1 MILSDTY
8 VRTTR
13 FKRAQLC
20 SWSVKQK
27 RERRFCQ
34 YKLAVVL
41 AEKGEGEK
49 KRHSY
54 G

>member
-41 AEKGEGEK
+41 AEKGDFEPQ
-49 KRHSY
+49 
-54 G
+54 